1 MKEWLNREPVEEV
14 DFMIRTPSA
23 SYSIQIRL
31 EILTKAGMLGRV
43 TSAIGKAG
51 GDIGAIDIVGTK
63 KNITIRDIIVNVA
76 DIPMGQ
82 KVVDRLKQVT
92 GVHVLH
98 VTDRTYMI
106 HQGGKIEIKNKIPVT
121 TREDLS
127 MAYTPGVARVCM
139 TIHED
144 RMKVY
149 DLTIK
154 RNTVAVVTDGTAVL
168 GLGDIGPE
176 AAMPVM
182 EGKAMLFKEFAGV
195 DAFPIC
201 LKTKDSK
208 EIISVV
214 KSISPGFGGINLEDI
229 SAPRCFE
236 IERRLRNEL
245 DIPVFHDDQHG
256 TAVVIL
262 AGLINALKVVDK
274 RFENIRVVV
283 SGLGA
288 AGIASIR
295 LLVSTGVKQIIGC
308 DRSGIL
314 YKGRKEN
321 MNPIKALVAEN
332 TNPEKIRGPI
342 SKALKGADLFI
353 GLSQPGVIH
362 VNDVKK
368 MAKNP
373 IVFAMANPDPEIMP
387 EEVGRLAK
395 IIATGR
401 SDYPNQINNVLCFPG
416 LFRGVL
422 DCQAREINDPMLLA
436 AANAIARMISEE
448 ELSEDYIIPSVL
460 NRKVPEQV
468 SNNVREAAI
477 QTGVA
482 RLEHGYASSFYR
494 IWEK

>member
-1 MKEWLNREPVEEV
+1 
-14 DFMIRTPSA
+14 MIRTPSA
-23 SYSIQIRL
+23 SYSILIRM
-31 EILTKAGMLGRV
+31 EILNNPGMLGKV

-51 GDIGAIDIVGTK
+51 GDIGSIDIVGFK
-63 KNITIRDIIVNVA
+63 KNTIIRDIVVSVA

-82 KVVDRLKQVT
+82 TVVNRLKRVK
-92 GVHVLH
+92 GVNIVN
-98 VTDRTYMI
+98 VTDRTYLI
-106 HQGGKIEIKNKIPVT
+106 HQGGKIEMKNKIPVS

-144 RMKVY
+144 RNKVY

-201 LKTKDSK
+201 LRTKDPK

-214 KSISPGFGGINLEDI
+214 RSISPGFGGINLEDI

-236 IERRLRNEL
+236 VERRLRNEL

-262 AGLINALKVVDK
+262 SGLINALKVVNK
-274 RFENIRVVV
+274 RLENIRVVV
-283 SGLGA
+283 CGLGA

-295 LLVSTGVKQIIGC
+295 LLLSAGVRQIIGC

-321 MNPIKALVAEN
+321 MNPIKALIAEN
-332 TNPEKIRGPI
+332 TNPERIRGPI
-342 SKALKGADLFI
+342 PKALNGADLFI

-362 VNDVKK
+362 VKDIKK
-368 MAKNP
+368 MARNP
-373 IVFAMANPDPEIMP
+373 ILFVMANPDPEIMP
-387 EEVGRLAK
+387 EEVARLAR

-422 DCQAREINDPMLLA
+422 DCQAREINDPMLFA
-436 AANAIARMISEE
+436 AANAIANIISEE

-482 RLEHGYASSFYR
+482 RLEHGYASSSYR
-494 IWEK
+494 MWEK

>member
-1 MKEWLNREPVEEV
+1 
-14 DFMIRTPSA
+14 MIRTPSA

-31 EILTKAGMLGRV
+31 EILSKPGMLGRV

-51 GDIGAIDIVGTK
+51 GDIGAIDIVGSK
-63 KNITIRDIIVNVA
+63 KNITLRDIIVSVA

-82 KVVDRLKQVT
+82 TVVERLKQVR
-92 GVHVLH
+92 GVNVLN
-98 VTDRTYMI
+98 VTDRTFMI
-106 HQGGKIEIKNKIPVT
+106 HQGGKIEIKNKIPVA

-127 MAYTPGVARVCM
+127 MAYTPGVARICM
-139 TIHED
+139 AIHED
-144 RMKVY
+144 RTKAY
-149 DLTIK
+149 DLTVK
-154 RNTVAVVTDGTAVL
+154 KNTIAVVSDGTAVL

-182 EGKAMLFKEFAGV
+182 EGKAMLFKEFGGV

-201 LKTKDSK
+201 LRTKDPK
-208 EIISVV
+208 QIVTVV
-214 KSISPGFGGINLEDI
+214 KSISPGFGGVNLEDI
-229 SAPRCFE
+229 AAPRCFE

-262 AGLINALKVVDK
+262 AGLINALKVVNK
-274 RFENIRVVV
+274 RMENIRVVV
-283 SGLGA
+283 CGLGA

-295 LLVSTGVKQIIGC
+295 LLLSTGVKQIIGC

-321 MNPIKALVAEN
+321 MNPIKALIAEN

-342 SKALKGADLFI
+342 SRALKGADLFI
-353 GLSQPGVIH
+353 GLSQPGVIQ
-362 VNDVKK
+362 VKDVKK

-373 IVFAMANPDPEIMP
+373 IIFAMANPDPEIRP

-395 IIATGR
+395 IVATGR

-422 DCQAREINDPMLLA
+422 DCQAREINDAMLLA
-436 AANAIARMISEE
+436 AANAIAHIILEQ
-448 ELSEDYIIPSVL
+448 ELNEDYIIPSVL

-468 SNNVREAAI
+468 SNNVREAAV

-482 RLEHGYASSFYR
+482 KLERGYGSSFYR
-494 IWEK
+494 MWEK

>member
-1 MKEWLNREPVEEV
+1 
-14 DFMIRTPSA
+14 MIRTPSA
-23 SYSIQIRL
+23 SYSIQIRV
-31 EILTKAGMLGRV
+31 EILSKPGMLGRV

-51 GDIGAIDIVGTK
+51 GDIGAIDIAGFK
-63 KNITIRDIIVNVA
+63 KNATIRDIIVSVA

-82 KVVDRLKQVT
+82 KVVDRVKQVK
-92 GVHVLH
+92 GVNVLN

-106 HQGGKIEIKNKIPVT
+106 HQGGKIEIKNKIPLN

-144 RMKVY
+144 RKKVN

-154 RNTVAVVTDGTAVL
+154 RNTVAIVTDGTAVL

-182 EGKAMLFKEFAGV
+182 EGKAMLFKEFGGV

-201 LKTKDSK
+201 LRTKDPK

-214 KSISPGFGGINLEDI
+214 KAISPGFGGINLEDI

-236 IERRLRNEL
+236 IEDRLKREL
-245 DIPVFHDDQHG
+245 DIPVFHDDQHA

-262 AGLINALKVVDK
+262 AGLINALKIVDK
-274 RFENIRVVV
+274 RLEEVRVVV

-295 LLVSTGVKQIIGC
+295 LLLSSGVKQVVGC

-321 MNPIKALVAEN
+321 MNPMKEKIAEQ
-332 TNPEKIRGPI
+332 TNPERLKGSVSR
-342 SKALKGADLFI
+342 ALKGADIFI
-353 GLSQPGVIH
+353 GLSQPGLIH
-362 VNDVKK
+362 SREIKN
-368 MAKNP
+368 MAKDP
-373 IVFAMANPDPEIMP
+373 IIFAMANPIPEIMP
-387 EEVGRLAK
+387 EEAARHARV
-395 IIATGR
+395 IATGR

-422 DCQAREINDPMLLA
+422 DCQAREINDEMLFA
-436 AANAIARMISEE
+436 AANAIAHIISEE

-460 NRKVPEQV
+460 NRKVPERV
-468 SNNVREAAI
+468 SNNVRETAI

-494 IWEK
+494 MWER

>member
-1 MKEWLNREPVEEV
+1 
-14 DFMIRTPSA
+14 MIKTPSA
-23 SYSIQIRL
+23 SYSIIIRL
-31 EILTKAGMLGRV
+31 EIVSKPGMLGKV
-43 TSAIGKAG
+43 TSTIGKAG
-51 GDIGAIDIVGTK
+51 GDIGAIDIVGFK
-63 KNITIRDIIVNVA
+63 KNITIRDIIVSVA
-76 DIPMGQ
+76 DVPMGQ
-82 KVVDRLKQVT
+82 KVVGELKLIR
-92 GVHVLH
+92 GINVLQ
-98 VTDRTYMI
+98 VTDRTFMV
-106 HQGGKIEIKNKIPVT
+106 HQGGKIEIKSKIPLNS
-121 TREDLS
+121 REDLS

-139 TIHED
+139 AIHE
-144 RMKVY
+144 RRERVY

-154 RNTVAVVTDGTAVL
+154 KNTIAVVTDGSAVL

-182 EGKAMLFKEFAGV
+182 EGKAMLFKEFGGV
-195 DAFPIC
+195 DAFPLC
-201 LKTKDSK
+201 LKTKDPK
-208 EIISVV
+208 QIVTLV
-214 KSISPGFGGINLEDI
+214 KSISPGFGGVNLEDI
-229 SAPRCFE
+229 AAPRCFE

-262 AGLINALKVVDK
+262 AGLINALKVVNK
-274 RFENIRVVV
+274 RLENIQVVV
-283 SGLGA
+283 CGLGA

-295 LLVSTGVKQIIGC
+295 LLLSTGVTQIIGC

-321 MNPIKALVAEN
+321 MNPIKELIAEN
-332 TNPEKIRGPI
+332 TNEERIRGPM
-342 SKALKGADLFI
+342 SKALRGADLFI

-362 VNDVKK
+362 VNDIKK
-368 MAKNP
+368 MAKHP

-387 EEVGRLAK
+387 EEVGRLAT

-436 AANAIARMISEE
+436 AANAIAQMVTEE
-448 ELSEDYIIPSVL
+448 ELSEDYIIPGVL
-460 NRKVPEQV
+460 NKKVSERV
-468 SNNVREAAI
+468 ATYVKEAAI

-482 RLEHGYASSFYR
+482 KLEHQYLSSYR
-494 IWEK
+494 TN

>member
-1 MKEWLNREPVEEV
+1 VVE
-14 DFMIRTPSA
+14 
-23 SYSIQIRL
+23 
-31 EILTKAGMLGRV
+31 
-43 TSAIGKAG
+43 
-51 GDIGAIDIVGTK
+51 
-63 KNITIRDIIVNVA
+63 
-76 DIPMGQ
+76 
-82 KVVDRLKQVT
+82 RLKQVK
-92 GVHVLH
+92 GVHV
-98 VTDRTYMI
+98 VNMTDRTYMI
-106 HQGGKIEIKNKIPVT
+106 HQGGKIEIKNKIPLN

-144 RMKVY
+144 RKKAY
-149 DLTIK
+149 ELTIK
-154 RNTVAVVTDGTAVL
+154 KNTVAVVTDGTAVL

-182 EGKAMLFKEFAGV
+182 EGKAMLFKEFGGV
-195 DAFPIC
+195 DAIPIC
-201 LKTKDSK
+201 LRTKDPK
-208 EIISVV
+208 QIVTVI
-214 KSISPGFGGINLEDI
+214 KSISPGFGGVNLEDI

-236 IERRLRNEL
+236 IERRLRNDL

-262 AGLINALKVVDK
+262 AGLINALKIVNK
-274 RFENIRVVV
+274 KLEEIRVVV

-295 LLVSTGVKQIIGC
+295 LLHASGVKQMIGC

-321 MNPIKALVAEN
+321 MNPVKALIAEN
-332 TNPEKIRGPI
+332 TNPERIRGPI

-362 VNDVKK
+362 TDDIKK
-368 MAKNP
+368 MAKNS
-373 IVFAMANPDPEIMP
+373 IIFAMANPDPEIMP
-387 EEVGRLAK
+387 EEVGRLVR

-416 LFRGVL
+416 LFRGAL
-422 DCQAREINDPMLLA
+422 DSQAREINDPMLFA
-436 AANAIARMISEE
+436 AANAIAQMVTEE
-448 ELSEDYIIPSVL
+448 ELNEDYIIPSVL
-460 NRKVPEQV
+460 NRKVPEKV
-468 SNNVREAAI
+468 ANKVREAAM

-482 RLEHGYASSFYR
+482 RLEHEYVSSFFR
-494 IWEK
+494 TWER

>member
-1 MKEWLNREPVEEV
+1 VVKEV

-31 EILTKAGMLGRV
+31 EILSHPGMLGRV
-43 TSAIGKAG
+43 TSAIGKVG
-51 GDIGAIDIVGTK
+51 GDIGAIDIVGFK
-63 KNITIRDIIVNVA
+63 KNITVRDIIVSVA

-82 KVVDRLKQVT
+82 KVVDRLKQVK
-92 GVHVLH
+92 GVHVLN

-106 HQGGKIEIKNKIPVT
+106 HQGGKIEVKNKVPVT

-154 RNTVAVVTDGTAVL
+154 KNTVAVVTDGTAVL

-182 EGKAMLFKEFAGV
+182 EGKAMLFKEFGAV
-195 DAFPIC
+195 DSFPIC
-201 LKTKDSK
+201 LRTKDPK

-236 IERRLRNEL
+236 IEERLKREL

-274 RFENIRVVV
+274 KLEDIRVVV
-283 SGLGA
+283 TGLGA

-295 LLVSTGVKQIIGC
+295 LLLSAGVKEIVGC

-321 MNPIKALVAEN
+321 MNSVKEEIAEQTNAEN
-332 TNPEKIRGPI
+332 LKGSI
-342 SKALKGADLFI
+342 SKALKGADIFI
-353 GLSQPGVIH
+353 GLSQPGLVHSRDIK
-362 VNDVKK
+362 N
-368 MAKNP
+368 MAKDP
-373 IVFAMANPDPEIMP
+373 VIFAMANPTPEIMP
-387 EEVGRLAK
+387 EEAARYARV
-395 IIATGR
+395 IATGR
-401 SDYPNQINNVLCFPG
+401 SDYPNQVNNVLCFPG

-422 DCQAREINDPMLLA
+422 DCQARTINDEMLFA
-436 AANAIARMISEE
+436 AANAIALMIAEE

-460 NRKVPEQV
+460 NRKVPERV
-468 SNNVREAAI
+468 SNSVREAAV

-494 IWEK
+494 MWEK

>member
-1 MKEWLNREPVEEV
+1 
-14 DFMIRTPSA
+14 MIKTPSA
-23 SYSIQIRL
+23 SYSLIMRVEL
-31 EILTKAGMLGRV
+31 LTKPGMLGKV

-51 GDIGAIDIVGTK
+51 GDIGAVDIVGFK
-63 KNITIRDIIVNVA
+63 KDITIRDITVSVA
-76 DIPMGQ
+76 DIPMGER
-82 KVVDRLKQVT
+82 VVEQVKRIK
-92 GVHVLH
+92 GVNVVS
-98 VTDRTYMI
+98 VTDRTFML
-106 HQGGKIEIKNKIPVT
+106 HQGGKIEIKNKIPLNS
-121 TREDLS
+121 REELS
-127 MAYTPGVARVCM
+127 MAYTPGVARIC
-139 TIHED
+139 TAIHED
-144 RMKVY
+144 RERVY

-154 RNTVAVVTDGTAVL
+154 RNTIAIVTDGTAVL

-182 EGKAMLFKEFAGV
+182 EGKAMLFKEFGGV

-201 LKTKDSK
+201 LNTKDPK
-208 EIISVV
+208 EIVSVV

-262 AGLINALKVVDK
+262 AGLINALKVVHK
-274 RFENIRVVV
+274 KLENIRVVV
-283 SGLGA
+283 CGLGA

-295 LLVSTGVKQIIGC
+295 LLFSTGVRQIIGC

-321 MNPIKALVAEN
+321 MNPIKALIAEN
-332 TNPEKIRGPI
+332 TNPEGVRGPI
-342 SKALKGADLFI
+342 SKAMKGADVFI
-353 GLSQPGVIH
+353 GLSQPGVITSG
-362 VNDVKK
+362 DIKK

-387 EEVGRLAK
+387 EEAGRYARVV
-395 IIATGR
+395 ATGR

-422 DCQAREINDPMLLA
+422 DSGAKEITDEMLFA
-436 AANAIARMISEE
+436 AANAIAHIVTEN

-460 NRKVPEQV
+460 NRKVAEKV
-468 SNNVREAAI
+468 AHSVMETAI
-477 QTGVA
+477 QTGVV
-482 RLEHGYASSFYR
+482 RKR
-494 IWEK
+494 

>member
-1 MKEWLNREPVEEV
+1 
-14 DFMIRTPSA
+14 
-23 SYSIQIRL
+23 
-31 EILTKAGMLGRV
+31 
-43 TSAIGKAG
+43 
-51 GDIGAIDIVGTK
+51 
-63 KNITIRDIIVNVA
+63 
-76 DIPMGQ
+76 
-82 KVVDRLKQVT
+82 
-92 GVHVLH
+92 
-98 VTDRTYMI
+98 MI
-106 HQGGKIEIKNKIPVT
+106 HQGGKIEIKNKIPLN

-144 RMKVY
+144 RKKVY

-182 EGKAMLFKEFAGV
+182 EGKAMLFKEFGGV

-201 LKTKDSK
+201 LRTKDPK

-214 KSISPGFGGINLEDI
+214 KLISPGFGGVNLEDI

-236 IERRLRNEL
+236 IEDRLKREL

-262 AGLINALKVVDK
+262 AGLINALKIVDK
-274 RFENIRVVV
+274 QLEDIRVVII
-283 SGLGA
+283 GLGA

-295 LLVSTGVKQIIGC
+295 LLLSCGVKQIIGC

-321 MNPIKALVAEN
+321 MNPIKEKIAEQ
-332 TNPEKIRGPI
+332 TNPERLKGSIP
-342 SKALKGADLFI
+342 KALKGADIFI
-353 GLSQPGVIH
+353 GLSQPGLVHSRDI
-362 VNDVKK
+362 KS
-368 MAKNP
+368 MAKDP
-373 IVFAMANPDPEIMP
+373 IIFAMANPIPEIMP
-387 EEVGRLAK
+387 EEAARYARVV
-395 IIATGR
+395 ATGR

-422 DCQAREINDPMLLA
+422 DCQARKINDEMLFA
-436 AANAIARMISEE
+436 AANAIAHIILKE

-460 NRKVPEQV
+460 NRRVPEQV

-494 IWEK
+494 MWER

>member
-1 MKEWLNREPVEEV
+1 
-14 DFMIRTPSA
+14 MIKTPSA

-31 EILTKAGMLGRV
+31 EILTKPGMLGRV
-43 TSAIGKAG
+43 TSTIGKVG
-51 GDIGAIDIVGTK
+51 GDIGSIDIVGFR
-63 KNITIRDIIVNVA
+63 KNITIRDIVVSVA

-82 KVVDRLKQVT
+82 KVVDRLKQVK
-92 GVHVLH
+92 GVNVLN

-106 HQGGKIEIKNKIPVT
+106 HQGGKIEIRNKARVT

-144 RMKVY
+144 RRKAY

-182 EGKAMLFKEFAGV
+182 EGKAMLFKEFGGV

-201 LKTKDSK
+201 LNTKDPK

-214 KSISPGFGGINLEDI
+214 KSISPGFGGVNLEDI

-236 IERRLRNEL
+236 IEDRLKKEL

-262 AGLINALKVVDK
+262 AGLINALKIVDK
-274 RFENIRVVV
+274 RLEDIRVVITGV
-283 SGLGA
+283 GA

-295 LLVSTGVKQIIGC
+295 LLLSSGVKQIIGC
-308 DRSGIL
+308 DRSGAL

-321 MNPIKALVAEN
+321 MNPVKEKIAEQ
-332 TNPEKIRGPI
+332 TNPEKLKGSI
-342 SKALKGADLFI
+342 SKVLKGADIFI
-353 GLSQPGVIH
+353 GLSQPGLIH
-362 VNDVKK
+362 SKDIKN
-368 MAKNP
+368 MAKDP
-373 IVFAMANPDPEIMP
+373 IIFAMANPIPEIMP
-387 EEVGRLAK
+387 EEAARYARVV
-395 IIATGR
+395 ATGR

-422 DCQAREINDPMLLA
+422 DCQALKINDEMLFA
-436 AANAIARMISEE
+436 AANAIAHIVSEE

-468 SNNVREAAI
+468 SNDVRESAI

-494 IWEK
+494 IWER

>member
-1 MKEWLNREPVEEV
+1 
-14 DFMIRTPSA
+14 MIRTPSA
-23 SYSIQIRL
+23 SYSIQIRV
-31 EILTKAGMLGRV
+31 EILSKPGMLGRV

-51 GDIGAIDIVGTK
+51 GDIGAIDIVGFK
-63 KNITIRDIIVNVA
+63 KNITIRDIIVSVA

-82 KVVDRLKQVT
+82 KVVGRVKQVK
-92 GVHVLH
+92 GVNVLN

-106 HQGGKIEIKNKIPVT
+106 HQGGKIEIKNKIPLN

-144 RMKVY
+144 PKKAY
-149 DLTIK
+149 ELTIK
-154 RNTVAVVTDGTAVL
+154 KNTVAIVTDGTAVL

-182 EGKAMLFKEFAGV
+182 EGKAMLFKEFGGV

-201 LKTKDSK
+201 LRTKDPK
-208 EIISVV
+208 EIILVV
-214 KSISPGFGGINLEDI
+214 KSISSGFGGINLEDI
-229 SAPRCFE
+229 AAPRCFE
-236 IERRLRNEL
+236 IEDQLKREL

-274 RFENIRVVV
+274 KLEEIRVVV

-288 AGIASIR
+288 TGIASIR
-295 LLVSTGVKQIIGC
+295 LLLSSGVKQIIGC

-321 MNPIKALVAEN
+321 INPMKEKIADQ
-332 TNPEKIRGPI
+332 TNPERLKGSI
-342 SKALKGADLFI
+342 SKAMKGADIFI
-353 GLSQPGVIH
+353 GLSQPGLVHSRDIK
-362 VNDVKK
+362 N
-368 MAKNP
+368 MAKGP
-373 IVFAMANPDPEIMP
+373 IVFAMANPTPEIMP
-387 EEVGRLAK
+387 EEAARYARVV
-395 IIATGR
+395 ATGR
-401 SDYPNQINNVLCFPG
+401 SDYSNQINNVLCFPG

-422 DCQAREINDPMLLA
+422 DCQARRINEEMLFA
-436 AANAIARMISEE
+436 AANAIAHIISEE

-482 RLEHGYASSFYR
+482 RLEHGYFSFY
-494 IWEK
+494 KVG

>member
-1 MKEWLNREPVEEV
+1 
-14 DFMIRTPSA
+14 MIRTPSA
-23 SYSIQIRL
+23 SYSILVRI
-31 EILTKAGMLGRV
+31 EILNKPGMLGKV

-51 GDIGAIDIVGTK
+51 GDIGSIDIVGSK
-63 KNITIRDIIVNVA
+63 KNTIIRDIVVSVG
-76 DIPMGQ
+76 DVPMGQ
-82 KVVDRLKQVT
+82 KVVDRLKRVK
-92 GVHVLH
+92 GVHVVN
-98 VTDRTYMI
+98 VTDRTFMV
-106 HQGGKIEIKNKIPVT
+106 HQGGKIEIKNKIPLN

-127 MAYTPGVARVCM
+127 MAYTPGVARICM
-139 TIHED
+139 AIHED
-144 RMKVY
+144 RRKAY

-154 RNTVAVVTDGTAVL
+154 KNTILVVSDGTAVL

-182 EGKAMLFKEFAGV
+182 EGKAMLFKEFGAV
-195 DAFPIC
+195 DAIPLC
-201 LKTKDSK
+201 LETKDPK
-208 EIISVV
+208 QIVTVI
-214 KSISPGFGGINLEDI
+214 KSISPGFGGVNLEDI
-229 SAPRCFE
+229 AAPRCFE

-262 AGLINALKVVDK
+262 AGLINALKVVNK
-274 RFENIRVVV
+274 RLENIRVVV
-283 SGLGA
+283 CGLGA

-295 LLVSTGVKQIIGC
+295 LLLSAGVKQIIGC

-321 MNPIKALVAEN
+321 MNPIKTLIAEN
-332 TNPEKIRGPI
+332 TNRERIRGPI

-362 VNDVKK
+362 VKDVKK
-368 MAKNP
+368 MVKNP
-373 IVFAMANPDPEIMP
+373 IIFAMANPDPEIMP
-387 EEVGRLAK
+387 EEVGRQAR

-422 DCQAREINDPMLLA
+422 DCQAREINDPMLFA
-436 AANAIARMISEE
+436 AANAIANIISEE

-482 RLEHGYASSFYR
+482 RLEHGYASSPYR
-494 IWEK
+494 MWEK

>member
-1 MKEWLNREPVEEV
+1 
-14 DFMIRTPSA
+14 MIKTPSP
-23 SYSIQIRL
+23 SYSILVRL
-31 EILTKAGMLGRV
+31 EILTRPGMLGKV

-51 GDIGAIDIVGTK
+51 GDIGAVDIVGFGKGT
-63 KNITIRDIIVNVA
+63 TLRDIIVSVA

-82 KVVDRLKQVT
+82 KVVEEVKGIR
-92 GVHVLH
+92 GVNVLN
-98 VTDRTYMI
+98 VTDRTLRI
-106 HQGGKIEIKNKIPVT
+106 HQGGKIEIKNKIPLN

-144 RMKVY
+144 PNRVY

-154 RNTVAVVTDGTAVL
+154 KNTVAIVTDGTAVL

-176 AAMPVM
+176 AALPVM
-182 EGKAMLFKEFAGV
+182 EGKAMLFKEFGKV

-201 LKTKDSK
+201 LKTKDPK

-214 KSISPGFGGINLEDI
+214 KQISPVFGGINLEDI
-229 SAPRCFE
+229 SSPRCFE
-236 IERRLRNEL
+236 IEDRLKREL

-262 AGLINALKVVDK
+262 AGLINALKIVGK
-274 RFENIRVVV
+274 RFEDIRIVV
-283 SGLGA
+283 SGVGA

-295 LLVSTGVKQIIGC
+295 LLLSLGVKQIIGC

-314 YKGRKEN
+314 YHGRKEN
-321 MNPIKALVAEN
+321 MNPVKEQIASK
-332 TNPEKIRGPI
+332 TNPEKIKGPI
-342 SKALKGADLFI
+342 SKAMRGTDVFI

-362 VNDVKK
+362 ATDVKK
-368 MAKNP
+368 MAKGP
-373 IVFAMANPDPEIMP
+373 IVFAMANPTPEIMP
-387 EEVGRLAK
+387 EEAGRYARVV
-395 IIATGR
+395 ATGR

-422 DCQAREINDPMLLA
+422 DCHAREINHEMLYA
-436 AANAIARMISEE
+436 AANAIASTVANE
-448 ELSEDYIIPSVL
+448 ELREDYIIPSVL
-460 NRKVPEQV
+460 NLKVPEKV
-468 SNNVREAAI
+468 SNNVKEASI

-482 RLEHGYASSFYR
+482 RVEFSYSSFYR
-494 IWEK
+494 V